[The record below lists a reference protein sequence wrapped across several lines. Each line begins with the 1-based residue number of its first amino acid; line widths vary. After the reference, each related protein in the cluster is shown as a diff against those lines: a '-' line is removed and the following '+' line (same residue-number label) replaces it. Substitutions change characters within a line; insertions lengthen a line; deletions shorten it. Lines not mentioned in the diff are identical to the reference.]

1 MKPIGLYLHIPFCDG
16 KCPYCDFYSMSA
28 GEEAKDAYTKAL
40 CESLRKWGALVGHRP
55 VDTVYFGGGT
65 PVLLGACRLNRVL
78 RDAASAF
85 QLLPDSEITVE
96 ANPVATLQPELELLA
111 QAGFN
116 RISFGMQ
123 SAQEDELRFLGR
135 RHTVEDAQKAVLAAE
150 RAGFRNISLD
160 LMLGLQGQTAQ
171 SAEESVDYCAELGVQ
186 HVSAYLLKVE
196 EGTPFAK
203 RRLDLP
209 DEEAQREIYLAVCS
223 RLEQRGFRQ
232 YEISNF
238 SMPGK
243 ESRHNLKYWN
253 DEEYLGLG
261 PAAHSFLGGRRFY
274 APRDL
279 GRFLT
284 GATPIDEEAEED
296 GGIAADSPEE
306 ALMLRLRLT
315 EGLRETDFR
324 RRFGEAIPAVWRERA
339 GALAAQSGQDGP
351 TLLICDDVGIRLTR
365 EGFLVSNS
373 IIARILG

>member
-16 KCPYCDFYSMSA
+16 KCPYCDFYSMPA
-28 GEEAKDAYTKAL
+28 DEEAKDAYIKAL
-40 CESLRKWGALVGHRP
+40 CASLREWGVRTNHRP

-65 PVLLGACRLNRVL
+65 PVLLGAHRLNKVL
-78 RDAASAF
+78 GAAAAAF
-85 QLLPDSEITVE
+85 QVLPGSEITVE
-96 ANPVATLQPELELLA
+96 ANPAATLRPELELLA

-135 RHTVEDAQKAVLAAE
+135 RHTAGDAEKAVHAAE
-150 RAGFRNISLD
+150 QAGFRNISLD
-160 LMLGLQGQTAQ
+160 LMLGLQGQTVQ
-171 SAEESVDYCAELGVQ
+171 SAERSVDYCAELGVQ

-203 RRLDLP
+203 RNLTLP

-223 RLEQRGFRQ
+223 RLDLRGFRQ

-238 SMPGK
+238 SKPGR

-261 PAAHSFLGGRRFY
+261 PAAHSFLDGRRFY
-274 APRDL
+274 YPRDL
-279 GRFLT
+279 QSFQQRKQ
-284 GATPIDEEAEED
+284 PQED
-296 GGIAADSPEE
+296 GSGGDFEE
-306 ALMLRLRLT
+306 YAMLRLRLT
-315 EGLRETDFR
+315 TGLRESDCKE
-324 RRFGEAIPAVWRERA
+324 RFGTGIPESMRKAAVALCKA
-339 GALAAQSGQDGP
+339 GLLRSEPDFLA
-351 TLLICDDVGIRLTR
+351 LTR

-373 IIARILG
+373 VIVHLLQGLKNA

>member
-16 KCPYCDFYSMSA
+16 KCPYCDFYSMPA

-274 APRDL
+274 YPRDL
-279 GRFLT
+279 QSFQQGKQ
-284 GATPIDEEAEED
+284 PQED
-296 GGIAADSPEE
+296 GFGGDFEE
-306 ALMLRLRLT
+306 YAMLRLRLT
-315 EGLRETDFR
+315 AGLRESDCID
-324 RRFGEAIPAVWRERA
+324 RFGTGIPESMRHAAAVLCKA
-339 GALAAQSGQDGP
+339 GLLRSEPDFLA
-351 TLLICDDVGIRLTR
+351 LTR

-373 IIARILG
+373 VIVYLLQGLKNA